1 MWFYLQFS
9 KVCTYEYFAV
19 YRQRLQTL
27 YSNTRILK
35 PWHRHVNLGIQ
46 RKPKTRTP
54 KSSAQVVYQKP
65 VTKFKPVTQKVVKPI
80 PIAEPSYQA
89 ESKPSYGDEN
99 SAAES
104 LKPPKQL
111 YGMRIRQR
119 SVYPCSKYKSLC
131 DSLEADEKVVDCGG
145 IRFR

>member
-1 MWFYLQFS
+1 MS
-9 KVCTYEYFAV
+9 KVCTYKYFAV
-19 YRQRLQTL
+19 YRTRLQTL

-35 PWHRHVNLGIQ
+35 PWHRHVNLGKK
-46 RKPKTRTP
+46 RKPKAQLP
-54 KSSAQVVYQKP
+54 KSSAQVVYPKP
-65 VTKFKPVTQKVVKPI
+65 VAKFKPIPQKVVKPI
-80 PIAEPSYQA
+80 PIAQPSYQA
-89 ESKPSYGDEN
+89 EPKPSYGDED
-99 SAAES
+99 SAPEP
-104 LKPPKQL
+104 LKPPTQL